1 MNSIRRR
8 LTLGLLIGFCLL
20 WAAGGTVLYL
30 AIRAGLTAEFDDA
43 LKATAEGLTALTTQE
58 KGVVEVDFTGEFM
71 PGFER
76 KRLPDYFQIWR
87 ADGAT
92 VKRSP
97 SLREGELPNRAVSS
111 VKGPQC
117 WNLRLPDGRP
127 GRAIGIR
134 FVPQMEEDVRDQQS
148 PVRLNG
154 TVTLV
159 VARHRAVLDHRLRRV
174 ATALWLVGGALAA
187 MTGFAVPVIVGR
199 GLQPLEK
206 LEEHVATV
214 DARSLQLRFPT
225 GSLPTELQPI
235 CQRLNEL
242 LARLEASFE
251 RERRFSADVAHELRT
266 PIAELRTL
274 TEVALKWPDDSG
286 ATRSALQDALAVALQ
301 MESIATGL
309 LALARCESGL
319 LPVRLEPVFLS
330 PLIRDISQSLA
341 DQIRAKQTTLSV
353 VVPDNAYWLVDP
365 TLLRAILTN
374 LLSNAVQ
381 YCPAGGSVRLIVE
394 RSGER
399 GQLSVS
405 NTTDDL
411 GADDFPHLFERFWRK
426 DPSRSSPEHCGLGLA
441 LTKAY
446 AEALAM
452 ELRAEMTNPG
462 EITFVLSGGQIVSAL
477 VVSLTKQ
484 AVPPSA

>member
-30 AIRAGLTAEFDDA
+30 TIRAGLMAEFDGA
-43 LKATAEGLTALTTQE
+43 LKATAEGLAALTRQE
-58 KGVVEVDFTGEFM
+58 KGSVEVEFTGEFM

-76 KRLPDYFQIWR
+76 KRWPDYFQLWR
-87 ADGAT
+87 PDGTT

-97 SLREGELPNRAVSS
+97 SLKDGDLPNRAGSS
-111 VKGPQC
+111 VKGPKC

-134 FVPQMEEDVRDQQS
+134 FVPQMEEDARDQPS
-148 PVRLNG
+148 PRKLNEA
-154 TVTLV
+154 VTLV
-159 VARHRAVLDHRLRRV
+159 VARHRAALDHRLRLV

-187 MTGFAVPVIVGR
+187 MTGFAVPAIVGR
-199 GLQPLEK
+199 GLAPLGR

-214 DARSLQLRFPT
+214 DAHSLQLRFPT
-225 GSLPTELQPI
+225 GSLPTELRPI

-242 LARLEASFE
+242 LARLQASFE

-266 PIAELRTL
+266 PIAELRAL
-274 TEVALKWPDDSG
+274 TEVTLKWPDDSG
-286 ATRSALQDALAVALQ
+286 TTRSALQDALAVALQ

-309 LALARCESGL
+309 LALARCEGGL
-319 LPVRLEPVFLS
+319 LPVHLEPVFLS
-330 PLIRDISQSLA
+330 PLIGEIRQPLS
-341 DQIRAKQTTLSV
+341 DQTRAKPITLSV
-353 VVPDNAYWLVDP
+353 VVPDDACWLADP

-381 YCPAGGSVRLIVE
+381 YCPAGGSVRLTVE

-399 GQLSVS
+399 SQLLVS
-405 NTTDDL
+405 NTTDEL
-411 GADDFPHLFERFWRK
+411 SADDLSHLFERFWRK

-441 LTKAY
+441 LAKAY

-452 ELRAEMTNPG
+452 ELRAELTNPG
-462 EITFVLSGGQIVSAL
+462 EITLVLSGGQIC
-477 VVSLTKQ
+477 
-484 AVPPSA
+484 PSVAGGAD

>member
-20 WAAGGTVLYL
+20 WAAGGAVLYL
-30 AIRAGLTAEFDDA
+30 TIRGGLTAEFDDTV
-43 LKATAEGLTALTTQE
+43 KAAAEGLAALTSQE
-58 KGVVEVDFTGEFM
+58 NGSVEVDFTGEFM
-71 PGFER
+71 PSFER
-76 KRLPDYFQIWR
+76 KRWPDYFQMWR
-87 ADGAT
+87 PDGAT

-97 SLREGELPNRAVSS
+97 SLQDSDLPNRVTSS
-111 VKGPQC
+111 GKGLQC
-117 WNLRLPDGRP
+117 WNLRLPDGRR

-134 FVPQMEEDVRDQQS
+134 FVPQMEEDVRGLQS
-148 PVRLNG
+148 PTGL
-154 TVTLV
+154 TEPVTLV

-174 ATALWLVGGALAA
+174 ATALLLVGGALAA
-187 MTGFAVPVIVGR
+187 MTGFAVPAIVER
-199 GLQPLEK
+199 GLQPVRR

-214 DARSLQLRFPT
+214 DAHSLQLRFPA
-225 GSLPTELQPI
+225 GSLPTELRPI
-235 CQRLNEL
+235 CRRLNEL

-274 TEVALKWPDDSG
+274 AEVALKWPDDSG

-309 LALARCESGL
+309 LALARCEGGQL
-319 LPVRLEPVFLS
+319 LVRLEPVFLR
-330 PLIRDISQSLA
+330 PLIKELSQSLS
-341 DQIRAKQTTLSV
+341 DQVRAKQITLSV
-353 VVPDNAYWLVDP
+353 VVPGDASWLADP

-374 LLSNAVQ
+374 LLSNAAQ
-381 YCPAGGSVRLIVE
+381 YCPAGGSIRLTVE

-399 GQLSVS
+399 GRLLVS
-405 NTTDDL
+405 NTTEDLGVDDL
-411 GADDFPHLFERFWRK
+411 PHLFERFWRK

-452 ELRAEMTNPG
+452 ELRAEMTDTK
-462 EITFVLSGGQIVSAL
+462 EITLVLSGGRICPDPARGGD
-477 VVSLTKQ
+477 
-484 AVPPSA
+484 